1 MSETK
6 QAEEEETLQTAQP
19 PQASAAATDAGPTPD
34 DPPKTIKPS
43 RRSVALMALVA
54 LVGVVAILYAWQ
66 LWPFSGGV
74 AVTENAYIRGQI
86 TVLAPQVNGYVT
98 EVLVQDFEEVIR
110 GQPLVRI
117 DDRQYR
123 QLVEQRRAELAAQRF
138 QLENLEQTLAS
149 NRATLASRRAELSAV
164 EAELQRAL
172 ADERRVNELAERG
185 SVSIRERDQIRA
197 TARAAGAN
205 VKQGQAAIAIAEQT
219 LKASEVSR
227 GGLQAQVEIA
237 QAALKRAR
245 IDLDNTAIEAPRD
258 GRVSEVTVRQGQYV
272 AAGTQLL
279 YLVPEQ
285 LWVIANYKETQTFA
299 MRSGQPVTIE
309 VDALDGARLRGRVQR
324 MAPATGSEFAVLRP
338 DNATGNFTKVVQR
351 IPVRISID
359 PDQPLSE
366 RLRPGLSVITSV
378 DTGADA
384 ATTDAAADGTR

>member
-1 MSETK
+1 M
-6 QAEEEETLQTAQP
+6 QTAQP

-164 EAELQRAL
+164 EAE
-172 ADERRVNELAERG
+172 
-185 SVSIRERDQIRA
+185 
-197 TARAAGAN
+197 
-205 VKQGQAAIAIAEQT
+205 
-219 LKASEVSR
+219 
-227 GGLQAQVEIA
+227 
-237 QAALKRAR
+237 
-245 IDLDNTAIEAPRD
+245 
-258 GRVSEVTVRQGQYV
+258 
-272 AAGTQLL
+272 
-279 YLVPEQ
+279 
-285 LWVIANYKETQTFA
+285 
-299 MRSGQPVTIE
+299 
-309 VDALDGARLRGRVQR
+309 
-324 MAPATGSEFAVLRP
+324 
-338 DNATGNFTKVVQR
+338 
-351 IPVRISID
+351 
-359 PDQPLSE
+359 
-366 RLRPGLSVITSV
+366 
-378 DTGADA
+378 
-384 ATTDAAADGTR
+384 

>member
-6 QAEEEETLQTAQP
+6 RPDEEETLQTAQP
-19 PQASAAATDAGPTPD
+19 PQASAAVTDAGPAPD

-43 RRSVALMALVA
+43 RRSVMLMALVA
-54 LVGVVAILYAWQ
+54 LAGVLAILYAWQ
-66 LWPFSGGV
+66 LWPFSGRV
-74 AVTENAYIRGQI
+74 AVTENAYVRGQI

-98 EVLVQDFEEVIR
+98 EVLVQDFEQVAR

-138 QLENLEQTLAS
+138 GLENLEQTLAS
-149 NRATLASRRAELSAV
+149 NRATLASRRAELSAA

-172 ADERRVNELAERG
+172 ADEKRVNELAERG

-197 TARAAGAN
+197 SARAAAAN
-205 VKQGQAAIAIAEQT
+205 VKQAQAAIAIAEQT

-237 QAALKRAR
+237 EAALKRAQ
-245 IDLDNTAIEAPRD
+245 IDLDNTVIEAPRD

-272 AAGTQLL
+272 AAGSQLL

-299 MRSGQPVTIE
+299 MRPGQPVSIE
-309 VDALDGARLRGRVQR
+309 VDALDGARLSGHIQR
-324 MAPATGSEFAVLRP
+324 LAPATGSEFSVLRP

-359 PDQPLSE
+359 PDQPLSQH
-366 RLRPGLSVITSV
+366 LRPGLSVVTHVNTSG
-378 DTGADA
+378 D
-384 ATTDAAADGTR
+384 ATTAETATDDRR

>member
-6 QAEEEETLQTAQP
+6 RPDEEEVLQTAQP
-19 PQASAAATDAGPTPD
+19 PQPSAAMTDAGPAPD

-43 RRSVALMALVA
+43 RRTVILMVLVA
-54 LVGVVAILYAWQ
+54 LAGILAILYAWQ
-66 LWPFSGGV
+66 LWPFSNRV
-74 AVTENAYIRGQI
+74 AVTENAYVRGQI

-98 EVLVQDFEEVIR
+98 EVPVQDFEQVAR

-138 QLENLEQTLAS
+138 ELENLEQTLAS
-149 NRATLASRRAELSAV
+149 NRATLASRRAELSAA

-172 ADERRVNELAERG
+172 ADEKRVNELAERG

-197 TARAAGAN
+197 SARAAAAN
-205 VKQGQAAIAIAEQT
+205 VKQAQAAIAIAEQT

-227 GGLQAQVEIA
+227 GGLQAQVEIGE
-237 QAALKRAR
+237 AALKRAQ
-245 IDLDNTAIEAPRD
+245 IDLDNTVIEAPRD
-258 GRVSEVTVRQGQYV
+258 GQVSEVTVRQGQYV
-272 AAGTQLL
+272 AAGSQLL

-285 LWVIANYKETQTFA
+285 LWIIANYKETQTFA
-299 MRSGQPVTIE
+299 MRPGQPVSIE
-309 VDALDGARLRGRVQR
+309 VDALDGARLSGRVQR
-324 MAPATGSEFAVLRP
+324 LAPATGSEFSVLRP

-359 PDQPLSE
+359 PNQPLSQ
-366 RLRPGLSVITSV
+366 RLRPGLSVVTHV
-378 DTGADA
+378 DTSGDVT
-384 ATTDAAADGTR
+384 TTDTAADGTR

>member
-6 QAEEEETLQTAQP
+6 RPDEEETLQTAQP
-19 PQASAAATDAGPTPD
+19 PQASAAVTDAGPAPD

-43 RRSVALMALVA
+43 RRSVILMALVA
-54 LVGVVAILYAWQ
+54 LAGVLAILYAWQ
-66 LWPFSGGV
+66 LWPFSNRV
-74 AVTENAYIRGQI
+74 AVTENAYVRGQI

-98 EVLVQDFEEVIR
+98 EVLVQDFEQVAR

-138 QLENLEQTLAS
+138 GLENLEQTLAS
-149 NRATLASRRAELSAV
+149 NRATLASRRAELSAA

-172 ADERRVNELAERG
+172 ADEKRVNELAERG

-197 TARAAGAN
+197 SARAAAAN
-205 VKQGQAAIAIAEQT
+205 VKQAQAAIAIAEQT

-237 QAALKRAR
+237 EAALKRAQ
-245 IDLDNTAIEAPRD
+245 IDLDNTFIEAPRD

-272 AAGTQLL
+272 AAGSQLL

-299 MRSGQPVTIE
+299 MRPGQPVSIE
-309 VDALDGARLRGRVQR
+309 VDALDGARLSGHIQR
-324 MAPATGSEFAVLRP
+324 LAPATGSEFSVLRP

-359 PDQPLSE
+359 PNQPLSR
-366 RLRPGLSVITSV
+366 RLRPGLSVVTHV
-378 DTGADA
+378 DTRGDA
-384 ATTDAAADGTR
+384 EAIETAADNAR

>member
-6 QAEEEETLQTAQP
+6 RPDEEEVLQTAQP
-19 PQASAAATDAGPTPD
+19 PQPSAAMTDAGPAPD

-43 RRSVALMALVA
+43 RRTVILMVLVA
-54 LVGVVAILYAWQ
+54 LAGILAILYAWQ
-66 LWPFSGGV
+66 LWPFSNRV
-74 AVTENAYIRGQI
+74 AVTENAYVRGQI

-98 EVLVQDFEEVIR
+98 EVPVQDFEQVAR

-138 QLENLEQTLAS
+138 ELENLEQTLAS
-149 NRATLASRRAELSAV
+149 NRATLASRRAELSAA

-172 ADERRVNELAERG
+172 ADEKRVNELAERG

-197 TARAAGAN
+197 SARAAAAN
-205 VKQGQAAIAIAEQT
+205 VKQAQAAIAIAEQT

-227 GGLQAQVEIA
+227 GGLQAQVEIGE
-237 QAALKRAR
+237 AALKRAQ
-245 IDLDNTAIEAPRD
+245 IDLDNTVIEAPRD
-258 GRVSEVTVRQGQYV
+258 GQVSEVTVRQGQYV
-272 AAGTQLL
+272 AAGSQLL

-285 LWVIANYKETQTFA
+285 LWIIANYKETQTFA
-299 MRSGQPVTIE
+299 MRPGQPVSIE
-309 VDALDGARLRGRVQR
+309 VDALDGARLSGRVQR
-324 MAPATGSEFAVLRP
+324 LAPATGSEFSVLRP

-359 PDQPLSE
+359 PDQPLSQ
-366 RLRPGLSVITSV
+366 RLRPGLSVVTHV
-378 DTGADA
+378 DTSGDV
-384 ATTDAAADGTR
+384 TTAETAADDRR

>member
-98 EVLVQDFEEVIR
+98 QVLVQDFEEVTR

-149 NRATLASRRAELSAV
+149 NHATLASRRAELSAA

-299 MRSGQPVTIE
+299 MRPGQPVTIE

>member
-6 QAEEEETLQTAQP
+6 RPDEEEALQTAQP
-19 PQASAAATDAGPTPD
+19 PQPSAAVTDAGPAPD

-43 RRSVALMALVA
+43 RRSVMLMALVA
-54 LVGVVAILYAWQ
+54 LAGVLAILYAWQ
-66 LWPFSGGV
+66 LWPFTDRV
-74 AVTENAYIRGQI
+74 AVTENAYVRGQI

-98 EVLVQDFEEVIR
+98 EVLVQDFEQVAR

-138 QLENLEQTLAS
+138 GLENLEQTLAS
-149 NRATLASRRAELSAV
+149 NRATLASRRAELSAA

-172 ADERRVNELAERG
+172 ADEKRVNELAERG

-197 TARAAGAN
+197 SARAAAAN
-205 VKQGQAAIAIAEQT
+205 VKQAQAAIAIAEQT

-237 QAALKRAR
+237 EAAQKRAQ
-245 IDLDNTAIEAPRD
+245 IDLDNTVIEAPRD
-258 GRVSEVTVRQGQYV
+258 GQVSEVTVRQGQYV
-272 AAGTQLL
+272 AAGSQLL

-299 MRSGQPVTIE
+299 MRPGQPVSIE
-309 VDALDGARLRGRVQR
+309 VDALDGARLSGRVQR
-324 MAPATGSEFAVLRP
+324 LAPATGSEFSVLRP

-359 PDQPLSE
+359 PNQPLSQ
-366 RLRPGLSVITSV
+366 RLRPGLSVVTHV
-378 DTGADA
+378 DTSRD
-384 ATTDAAADGTR
+384 ATTAETAADDRR

>member
-43 RRSVALMALVA
+43 RRSVTLMALVA

-98 EVLVQDFEEVIR
+98 EVLVQDFEEVTR

-197 TARAAGAN
+197 TARAARAK
-205 VKQGQAAIAIAEQT
+205 VKQSQAAIAIAEQT

-299 MRSGQPVTIE
+299 MRPGQPVTIE

>member
-43 RRSVALMALVA
+43 RRSVVLMALVA

-66 LWPFSGGV
+66 LWPFSGRV

-98 EVLVQDFEEVIR
+98 EVLVQDFEEVTR

-123 QLVEQRRAELAAQRF
+123 QMVEQRRAELAAQRF

-149 NRATLASRRAELSAV
+149 NRATLASRRAELSAA

-237 QAALKRAR
+237 QATLKRAR

-299 MRSGQPVTIE
+299 MRPGQPVTIE

-384 ATTDAAADGTR
+384 ATTDTAAGGTP

>member
-43 RRSVALMALVA
+43 RRSVTLMALVA

-86 TVLAPQVNGYVT
+86 TVLALQVNGYVT
-98 EVLVQDFEEVIR
+98 EVLVQDFEEVTR

-197 TARAAGAN
+197 TARAAGAK
-205 VKQGQAAIAIAEQT
+205 VKQSQAAIAIAEQT

-237 QAALKRAR
+237 EAALQRAR

-299 MRSGQPVTIE
+299 MRPGQPVTIE

>member
-1 MSETK
+1 M
-6 QAEEEETLQTAQP
+6 QTAQP

-43 RRSVALMALVA
+43 RRSVTLMALVA

-98 EVLVQDFEEVIR
+98 EVLVQDFEEVTR

-205 VKQGQAAIAIAEQT
+205 VKQSQAAIAIAEQT

-299 MRSGQPVTIE
+299 MRPGQPVTIE
-309 VDALDGARLRGRVQR
+309 VDALDGALLRGRVQR

-384 ATTDAAADGTR
+384 ATTDTTADGTR